1 MAHAEENKNWIKNL
15 PEKKSSK
22 TSSSSSI
29 PNVW

>member
-22 TSSSSSI
+22 TSSSSI